1 VSIGRK
7 HESFEQPET
16 ENKEDSMRHRN
27 SSRLSFATAVAGV
40 LGALL
45 VWPAVS
51 SAQLLP
57 LPVPTPIVSGTV
69 GSLLGATTVLGGT
82 GTLVAGTSDALQAS
96 SATGGVPSLVTGE
109 ALHAVTIGYPD
120 QIDSEASLAALALN
134 VAGTSIGADFVMSR
148 ATALAGSATGAS
160 NIDGLSINGMP
171 IPVTGAPN
179 QTIGIPGGV
188 MVLNEQQTLPD
199 GTIVVNALHAI
210 VSGVADVTV
219 ASSTAGLS
227 GGSAKAVQASY

>member
-1 VSIGRK
+1 
-7 HESFEQPET
+7 
-16 ENKEDSMRHRN
+16 MRHAN
-27 SSRLSFATAVAGV
+27 SSRLSLAATVVGV
-40 LGALL
+40 LGGML
-45 VWPAVS
+45 VWPAVC
-51 SAQLLP
+51 SAQLLPLP
-57 LPVPTPIVSGTV
+57 LPVPTPIVSGPV
-69 GSLLGATTVLGGT
+69 GNLLGATTVLGDA
-82 GTLVAGTSDALQAS
+82 GTLVAGTSDVLQAS
-96 SATGGVPSLVTGE
+96 GATGGVPSLLTGE

-148 ATALAGSATGAS
+148 ATAVAGSSTGAS

-171 IPVTGAPN
+171 VPVTGGPN

-199 GTIVVNALHAI
+199 GTLVVNALHAI

-219 ASSTAGLS
+219 ASSMAGLS
-227 GGSAKAVQASY
+227 GGSAKAVNARY